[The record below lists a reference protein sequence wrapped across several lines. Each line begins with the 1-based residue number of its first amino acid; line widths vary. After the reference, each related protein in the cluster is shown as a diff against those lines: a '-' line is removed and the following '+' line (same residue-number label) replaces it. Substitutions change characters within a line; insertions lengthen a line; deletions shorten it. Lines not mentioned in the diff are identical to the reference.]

1 MIAIELVNQV
11 IPPLKSTDTVKK
23 AIQWME
29 EFRVSQL
36 PLIDKQEYRG
46 LILESVLYDCND
58 ENAMIDTLEIKY
70 EDTFVYAHQYFFE
83 ILKLAKQQNIQV
95 LAVLD
100 EKEQFCGVVTLNDA
114 MNVIAESSG
123 MQEPGG
129 ILEFLMDKRNYSLTE
144 ISRYVEENGAKIL
157 NVHITD
163 DKIDRQ
169 QIKVTIKINTT
180 NLARIVSTFERHD
193 YQVTG
198 KYQDD
203 EAEQALEKDR
213 LDMLFKYYI

>member
-36 PLIDKQEYRG
+36 PLIDKQEYKG
-46 LILESVLYDCND
+46 LILESALYDCND
-58 ENAMIDTLEIKY
+58 ENATIDTLEIKY
-70 EDTFVYAHQYFFE
+70 EDTFVYSHQYFFE

-100 EKEQFCGVVTLNDA
+100 EKEEFCGVVTLNDA

-129 ILEFLMDKRNYSLTE
+129 ILEFLMDKRDYSLTE
-144 ISRYVEENGAKIL
+144 ISRYVEENDAKIL
-157 NVHITD
+157 NVHIID

-193 YQVTG
+193 YHVIG
-198 KYQDD
+198 KYEDD